1 MNRRTRLAVLVVAV
15 VAVGVFVVAPASF
28 ASAVPTN
35 NSTTADT
42 ATISAKNQTTNG
54 TTVVVANVTFPE
66 GGFVSIHNQSY
77 LPPENQSVASVLGA
91 SEYLKPG
98 RHENVEIILDQPLSE
113 DQPIVARASR
123 DGNNNQ
129 SFDYVS
135 SQGFIDT
142 GYAQNGTGAAVD
154 DRATIRVKNATSLA
168 KQATIAF
175 ANQTTNGTNVTVAN
189 VTLPEG
195 GFVGVH
201 RPSYLPPE
209 NKTQESMIGASE
221 YLTPGVH
228 RNVTIQLST
237 ALEEDTPL
245 LVSPY
250 RDTNDNESF
259 EYVSSNARNDTPY
272 APPGS
277 TALISQAN
285 VTINTSSQ
293 AMLTEGEGDSKATPE
308 SSGSSIAATFDYLE
322 IGVIVC
328 MVLLGYFYLRVTG

>member
-1 MNRRTRLAVLVVAV
+1 MNRRTGLAVLIIAVSVVC
-15 VAVGVFVVAPASF
+15 VAGTATL
-28 ASAVPTN
+28 ASAAPVN
-35 NSTTADT
+35 NSTAADT
-42 ATISAKNQTTNG
+42 ATINVENQTTNG
-54 TTVVVANVTFPE
+54 TTVTVENVTLPE
-66 GGFVSIHNQSY
+66 GGFVSVHNRSY
-77 LPPENQSVASVLGA
+77 LPPANEFVASVLGA
-91 SEYLKPG
+91 SAYLKPG
-98 RHENVEIILDQPLSE
+98 RHEDVEVVLDQPLSKN
-113 DQPIVARASR
+113 QPVIARASR
-123 DGNNNQ
+123 DGNANQ

-142 GYAQNGTGAAVD
+142 GYSHNGTGAAVD
-154 DRATIRVKNATSLA
+154 DHATIRVKNATSLA

-189 VTLPEG
+189 VTVPEG

-201 RPSYLPPE
+201 RTSYLPPE

-228 RNVTIQLST
+228 RNVTIQLNT

-293 AMLTEGEGDSKATPE
+293 ATLTGDESDSKATPA
-308 SSGSSIAATFDYLE
+308 SSGSSIAAAFDYLE
-322 IGVIVC
+322 IVVIVC
-328 MVLLGYFYLRVTG
+328 MFLLGYFYLRVTG

>member
-1 MNRRTRLAVLVVAV
+1 MNRRTGLAVLIVAV
-15 VAVGVFVVAPASF
+15 SVVCIIGTGTL
-28 ASAVPTN
+28 ASAAPTN
-35 NSTTADT
+35 NSSVADT
-42 ATISAKNQTTNG
+42 ATIDVENQTTNG
-54 TTVVVANVTFPE
+54 TAVTVANVTLPE

-77 LPPENQSVASVLGA
+77 LPPDNESVTSVVGV

-98 RHENVEIILDQPLSE
+98 RHEDVEVVLEQPLSE
-113 DQPIVARASR
+113 NQTVVARASR
-123 DGNNNQ
+123 DANANQ

-142 GYAQNGTGAAVD
+142 GYPRNGTGGAVD

-168 KQATIAF
+168 RQATITF
-175 ANQTTNGTNVTVAN
+175 ANQSTNGTNVTVAN
-189 VTLPEG
+189 VTVPEG

-201 RPSYLPPE
+201 KTSYLPPA

-221 YLTPGVH
+221 YLSPGVH
-228 RNVTIQLST
+228 RNVTIQLDT

-250 RDTNDNESF
+250 RDTNGNESF
-259 EYVSSNARNDTPY
+259 EYVASNARNDTPY

-277 TALISQAN
+277 TALVSQAN

-293 AMLTEGEGDSKATPE
+293 ATLTEGGAENEATPE
-308 SSGSSIAATFDYLE
+308 SSGSSIAAIFDYLE

-328 MVLLGYFYLRVTG
+328 MFLLGYFYLRVTG

>member
-1 MNRRTRLAVLVVAV
+1 MTRRIGLAVLIALSIVCVT
-15 VAVGVFVVAPASF
+15 GMGTL
-28 ASAVPTN
+28 ASADPVN
-35 NSTTADT
+35 NSTTDT
-42 ATISAKNQTTNG
+42 ATISVENQTTNG
-54 TTVVVANVTFPE
+54 TAVVVENVTLPK
-66 GGFVSIHNQSY
+66 GGFVSVHNQSY
-77 LPPENQSVASVLGA
+77 LPPENESVTSVLGA

-98 RHENVEIILDQPLSE
+98 HHEDVEVVLDQPLSE
-113 DQPIVARASR
+113 NQTVAARASR
-123 DGNNNQ
+123 DGNANQ

-142 GYAQNGTGAAVD
+142 GYPRNGTGAAVD
-154 DRATIRVKNATSLA
+154 DRATVRVKNATSLA

-175 ANQTTNGTNVTVAN
+175 ANQTTTGTNVTVAN
-189 VTLPEG
+189 VTVPEG

-201 RPSYLPPE
+201 RTSYLPPE

-228 RNVTIQLST
+228 RNVTIQLDT
-237 ALEEDTPL
+237 VLEEDTPL

-250 RDTNDNESF
+250 QDTNGNESF
-259 EYVSSNARNDTPY
+259 EYVSSNAHNDTPY

-293 AMLTEGEGDSKATPE
+293 ATLTEGEAESEATPE
-308 SSGSSIAATFDYLE
+308 SSGPSIAATFDYLE

-328 MVLLGYFYLRVTG
+328 MFLLGYFYLRVTG